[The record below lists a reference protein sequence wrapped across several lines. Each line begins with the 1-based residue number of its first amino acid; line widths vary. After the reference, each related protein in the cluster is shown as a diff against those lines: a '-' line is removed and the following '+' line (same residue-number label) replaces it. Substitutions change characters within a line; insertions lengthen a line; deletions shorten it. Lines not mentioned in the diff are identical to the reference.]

1 VTSLQISIVEDDAI
15 LCDLLTIR
23 LTKLGYSI
31 NGMYASGEDA
41 ISGFKTHV
49 PDVVLMDISLSG
61 EMDGIEA
68 ANIIQESY
76 DIPVVYL
83 TGSTDSKT
91 FERAM
96 NTRECEYVIKPF
108 TDNDLFIAIELAFH
122 KHALNR
128 KLRSRE
134 RCLMRLIGDL
144 GDAVITTDAKG
155 TIAMMNPAALA
166 LTGCSESGSRNLPLE
181 KVLRFTDDS
190 GRSVEDPIMRVKNE
204 MDTLDIPGNISLL
217 REDGSRVPVRGSVS
231 PVRDEK
237 GNFAGVVLTLAP
249 LTREKV
255 LRSI

>member
-1 VTSLQISIVEDDAI
+1 MTSLQISIVEDDAI

-68 ANIIQESY
+68 ANIIQDSY

-83 TGSTDSKT
+83 TASTDSKT

-122 KHALNR
+122 KHTTNR

-134 RCLMRLIGDL
+134 RCLVRLIGDF

-155 TIAMMNPAALA
+155 AIVIMNPAALA
-166 LTGCSESGSRNLPLE
+166 LTGCSEAGCRNHPLD
-181 KVLRFTDDS
+181 KVVRFTDDS
-190 GRSVEDPIMRVKNE
+190 GKTVEDPVLRVKNE
-204 MDTLDIPGNISLL
+204 MDTLDIPGSVSLV

-231 PVRDEK
+231 PVRDDS

-249 LTREKV
+249 RSRDKV
-255 LRSI
+255 LRSV

>member
-1 VTSLQISIVEDDAI
+1 MTSLQISIVEDDAI

-41 ISGFKTHV
+41 ISGFRTRV

-68 ANIIQESY
+68 ANIIQDIY

-83 TGSTDSKT
+83 TASTDSKT

-96 NTRECEYVIKPF
+96 NTSECEYVIKPF

-134 RCLMRLIGDL
+134 RCLVRLIGDL

-155 TIAMMNPAALA
+155 AIVMMNPAALA
-166 LTGCSESGSRNLPLE
+166 LTGCSESGCRSHPLE
-181 KVLRFTDDS
+181 NVIRFADDS
-190 GRSVEDPIMRVKNE
+190 GRSVEDPVLRVKNE
-204 MDTLDIPGNISLL
+204 MDTIDIPGTVSLV
-217 REDGSRVPVRGSVS
+217 RKDGSRLPVRGSVS
-231 PVRDEK
+231 PVKDDS

-249 LTREKV
+249 RAREKV